1 MEIPFP
7 YYFLI
12 VLGQKDREM
21 LQDWECVIELQKRSA
36 KNPFIKENSQYD
48 FSTCGKTSLSWP
60 FTKSFVLLL
69 TLINE
74 KLSNF
79 SKVKA

>member
-21 LQDWECVIELQKRSA
+21 LQDWECVIEL
-36 KNPFIKENSQYD
+36 
-48 FSTCGKTSLSWP
+48 
-60 FTKSFVLLL
+60 
-69 TLINE
+69 
-74 KLSNF
+74 
-79 SKVKA
+79 